1 MVPPTHGETERIRPS
16 DKEAW
21 KLIADTV
28 KSWNKDRAQ
37 SMGAALAFYTMFSIA
52 PLLLIV
58 MAVGG
63 YFLGVRTMRSEI
75 DSVLSGLVGEQGAR
89 TIERLAKSANE
100 ASRRSI
106 AAGLGVVIFF
116 FGSTSVFTELQDALN
131 RIWKI
136 PGRPHP
142 TGIISILRGRLLS
155 FAMIFG
161 ISLFLMVSLALS
173 ATVSVLAKSWGSS
186 TPAEEFV
193 VQVLGSVLS
202 YVLVTT
208 TFAMIYKLVPRA
220 KVRLKDVWIG
230 AALTAALFT
239 IGNQLIG
246 TYLRRSTVAS
256 TWGALSSVAV
266 FLLWV
271 YYSAQIFLFGAEFTW
286 IFSRS
291 SFRARRSAS
300 G

>member
-1 MVPPTHGETERIRPS
+1 MKPT
-16 DKEAW
+16 DKQAW
-21 KLIADTV
+21 KLVADTA
-28 KSWNKDRAQ
+28 KSWHKDRAQ
-37 SMGAALAFYTMFSIA
+37 SMGAALAFYTMFSVA

-63 YFLGVRTMRSEI
+63 YFLGVRTMRGEI
-75 DSVLSGLVGEQGAR
+75 DTALSGLVGEQGAR
-89 TIERLAKSANE
+89 TIERLAKAANE

-106 AAGLGVVIFF
+106 TAGLGVVIFF

-131 RIWKI
+131 RIWKT

-142 TGIISILRGRLLS
+142 SGIVSVLRGRLLS
-155 FAMIFG
+155 FAMIVG
-161 ISLFLMVSLALS
+161 ISLFLMVSLVLS
-173 ATVSVLAKSWGSS
+173 TTVTVLAKSWGSS
-186 TPAEEFV
+186 TPAEEFI
-193 VQVLGSVLS
+193 VQVLGSMLS
-202 YVLVTT
+202 YALVTT
-208 TFAMIYKLVPRA
+208 TFALIYKLVPRA
-220 KVRLKDVWIG
+220 KVHLQDVWIG

-239 IGNQLIG
+239 IGNELIG
-246 TYLRRSTVAS
+246 IFLRRSTVAS

-286 IFSRS
+286 IYSRS
-291 SFRARRSAS
+291 PFRARRSAS